1 MFFLSITER
10 LRLKQPRIFFFKL
23 FYKEKMEGNF
33 SKICQLFASC
43 PFKSSPRKILT
54 PVVVALEAVVVV
66 ALVAVVVV
74 VVHEAGV
81 KPLTTP
87 QLTRLWY
94 LLSYLIAEL
103 LPHTLST
110 T

>member
-1 MFFLSITER
+1 M
-10 LRLKQPRIFFFKL
+10 
-23 FYKEKMEGNF
+23 
-33 SKICQLFASC
+33 
-43 PFKSSPRKILT
+43 T

-66 ALVAVVVV
+66 ALEAVVVVVV

-103 LPHTLST
+103 LTHTLST
-110 T
+110 VLSRL

>member
-1 MFFLSITER
+1 MG
-10 LRLKQPRIFFFKL
+10 
-23 FYKEKMEGNF
+23 GNF

-74 VVHEAGV
+74 VVVHEAGV

-103 LPHTLST
+103 LTHTLST
-110 T
+110 ILSRL